1 MKLHIEN
8 ILMIGKADI
17 DIDGITVI
25 AGSNNTRKSTVGK
38 VLFALM
44 NSFYN
49 IDDFIKEWKPND
61 ARNALKK
68 HGNHLDLICK
78 NLAGVKRRKLSLSE
92 NIQRRYAVPIAG
104 CKDENG
110 IIRWMQSYCLEHL
123 ELYGIR
129 HMLSRPEVQ
138 GWLHNAIGD
147 MIDTMLN
154 YDSEYAEKHGCQKY
168 WSNIFNDRIVKERK
182 VGHEE
187 DVRKAYAC
195 LKLNRESSNT
205 ISVKF
210 DYNRISE
217 IKQEFGVDGKAFY
230 IDTPRALDEF
240 PVLGALD
247 DDAARA
253 KIEEMLVPYSTNLMR
268 QRRMLGGN
276 PRTRIYELDNY
287 WELPF
292 QDEKEEQESNVEMQE
307 MDEIIERFNAELIEI
322 MQGSLMFKQS
332 RELLDYKDY
341 EYSEHFKL
349 QNLSTGVKAISL
361 LQGILHYR
369 VLRKK
374 SVLILDEPEINLHP
388 EWQTEYAR
396 IIVMLQKELDLHVVI
411 TTHSPFFLKALE
423 NAVSE
428 YGISDKCHYYYA
440 QNTGGDAQIEKADD
454 DLEMMYNKM
463 MMPLLELLRE
473 MPI

>member
-1 MKLHIEN
+1 MKLQIEN
-8 ILMIGKADI
+8 ILKIGRADI

-25 AGSNNTRKSTVGK
+25 AGGNNTGKSTVGK

-49 IDDFIKEWKPND
+49 IDEFIKEWKPND
-61 ARNALKK
+61 ARNAMKK
-68 HGNHLDLICK
+68 HGNNLDLICK
-78 NLAGVKRRKLSLSE
+78 NLAGVKRRKVSLSE
-92 NIQRRYAVPIAG
+92 NIQRKYAVPIAG
-104 CKDENG
+104 CKDEKE
-110 IIRWMQSYCLEHL
+110 IIQWMKTYCLEHL
-123 ELYGIR
+123 DLYGIQN
-129 HMLSRPEVQ
+129 MFSSMEVQ
-138 GWLHNAIGD
+138 DWLHNAVED

-168 WSNIFNDRIVKERK
+168 WESIFTDRMVKAK
-182 VGHEE
+182 KTVDDG
-187 DVRKAYAC
+187 DAKNAYAC

-210 DYNRISE
+210 DHNRISE

-230 IDTPRALDEF
+230 IDTPRVMDELA
-240 PVLGALD
+240 VLGLLE

-253 KIEEMLVPYSTNLMR
+253 KIEEMLVPYNPNSMR
-268 QRRMLGGN
+268 QRRMLN
-276 PRTRIYELDNY
+276 SYPVTRVYELNDF
-287 WELPF
+287 WEMSF
-292 QDEKEEQESNVEMQE
+292 HDEKEEQESNVEMQE
-307 MDEIIERFNAELIEI
+307 MDEIIGRFNAELVEI
-322 MQGSLMFKQS
+322 MQGSLRFGQS
-332 RELLDYKDY
+332 HEQLDYKDPDY
-341 EYSEHFKL
+341 IDNFKL
-349 QNLSTGVKAISL
+349 KNLSTGAKAISL
-361 LQGILHYR
+361 LQCILHYR

-396 IIVMLQKELDLHVVI
+396 IIVMMQKALELHIVI

-428 YGISDKCHYYYA
+428 YGISEKCHYYYA
-440 QNTGGDAQIEKADD
+440 QNAGGDAQIEKADG
-454 DLEMMYNKM
+454 DLEMVYNKM
-463 MMPLLELLRE
+463 MLPLLELLRE

>member
-8 ILMIGKADI
+8 ILKIGRADI

-25 AGSNNTRKSTVGK
+25 AGSNNTGKSTVGK

-68 HGNHLDLICK
+68 HGNNLDLICK
-78 NLAGVKRRKLSLSE
+78 NLAGVKRRKVSLSQS
-92 NIQRRYAVPIAG
+92 IQTQYAAPIAG
-104 CKDENG
+104 CKDESG
-110 IIRWMQSYCLEHL
+110 IIRCMNSYCQEHL

-129 HMLSRPEVQ
+129 HMFDRMEVQ
-138 GWLHNAIGD
+138 DWLHSAIDD
-147 MIDTMLN
+147 MVDTMLN
-154 YDSEYAEKHGCQKY
+154 YNSEYAEKHGCQKY
-168 WSNIFNDRIVKERK
+168 WESIFANRIIKGK
-182 VGHEE
+182 KAADEE
-187 DVRKAYAC
+187 DVRNAYAS
-195 LKLNRESSNT
+195 LKLNRENSNT

-210 DYNRISE
+210 DHNRIIE
-217 IKQEFGVDGKAFY
+217 IEQEFGVDGKAFY
-230 IDTPRALDEF
+230 IDTPRVMDGF
-240 PVLGALD
+240 SMLGLMD

-253 KIEEMLVPYSTNLMR
+253 EIEEILVPYSPDSV
-268 QRRMLGGN
+268 RRRRLLIPYSKTELYGFDLWGLG
-276 PRTRIYELDNY
+276 
-287 WELPF
+287 F

-307 MDEIIERFNAELIEI
+307 MDEVIARFNAELVEI
-322 MQGSLMFKQS
+322 MQGSLRFGQS
-332 RELLDYKDY
+332 REQLDYKDP
-341 EYSEHFKL
+341 EYADHFKL
-349 QNLSTGVKAISL
+349 KNLSTGAKAISL
-361 LQGILHYR
+361 LQCILHYR

-396 IIVMLQKELDLHVVI
+396 IIVMLQKALDLHIVI

-423 NAVSE
+423 NAVNE
-428 YGISDKCHYYYA
+428 YGISEKCHYYYA
-440 QNTGGDAQIEKADD
+440 QNAGGDAQIDKADD
-454 DLEMMYNKM
+454 DLGTVYNKM